1 MAPNSINTNQ
11 NSNPKTTQP
20 ASSKPETKPKFR
32 LVIPLRIRRGA
43 AALVEVS
50 LVAVAAVVPL
60 SLGQE
65 ANERLKERVPLNPV
79 LVEVQESIAQTLA
92 LPRNLQPLQVAPLT
106 NLLWSGALLLPI
118 LWGGTQ
124 LIFLMTTG
132 QTSPKRWFAVAVVRA
147 DGSPPGLLRVII
159 REGLGRWGLPIAT
172 AYGLWR
178 YTGAFPDL
186 SILLILVGGLIVVES
201 ATVLFDR
208 RRSFHDRLAGTYV
221 VDVEWLEEDPEIETR
236 EMEFGETELDDLK
249 QAVRERRGGSIEINQ
264 QVTYIDGNMVVE
276 QIPVSSILDPAFSLD
291 FSEADFSPSVTAEG
305 NSGNSANF
313 SPDFSVNPNDNSA
326 SFATHHRSTSAP
338 AITTI
343 TLPSS
348 RPFHLWSL
356 MRRYPGAT
364 LLTALVGSISLVLGT
379 FVGTQVYIQG
389 ETNQRNFQ
397 QQQNQVFLALV
408 NQLNQARS
416 VEERKGVILALGR
429 IEDRRVVPFLVDLLA
444 REKNPSS
451 IETIE
456 QALVANGLISLPPL
470 QKLSQTLQN
479 DLQTAIRRAVKE
491 EQDLVITRQKSV
503 ARSIAKI
510 LTISVPTAQKIDLS
524 KVDFSSIPVVLEG
537 LELAGINFQGTNL
550 FNANLRYGQFF
561 NAGEDKIEGTYDD
574 RITDFFRANLQ
585 QVDLTGARATRA
597 LMVESNISWSAINK
611 ADFSDSNLT
620 RANLSGAQI
629 INSQFNRVNLEQ
641 ASLTGANIG
650 DSQFMGANFAQANLG
665 KARAISSNFS
675 RANLTKTNWQLADA
689 SQGNFSGANL
699 IGADLSNSKLV
710 GANFTGANLQNASFQ
725 NADLRFA
732 DLRGT
737 NLAGA
742 DFQGV
747 VFFTPPSADPD
758 QFIRA
763 VIPKESSTMVQQVDF
778 SRVKNLDRRQLTYLC
793 SQGAIHPNC
802 P

>member
-1 MAPNSINTNQ
+1 MAPNSINTNH
-11 NSNPKTTQP
+11 NSNPRNHQDQF
-20 ASSKPETKPKFR
+20 SIPESKPKFR
-32 LVIPLRIRRGA
+32 LVIPLGIRRGA
-43 AALVEVS
+43 AILVEVS
-50 LVAVAAVVPL
+50 LVAAAAVVPL
-60 SLGQE
+60 GLGQG
-65 ANERLKERVPLNPV
+65 ANERFKEKVPLNPV

-147 DGSPPGLLRVII
+147 DGSPPGLLRVMI

-178 YTGAFPDL
+178 YTGSFPDL
-186 SILLILVGGLIVVES
+186 SILLILVGGLIVIES

-221 VDVEWLEEDPEIETR
+221 VDVEWLEEDPESAETE
-236 EMEFGETELDDLK
+236 EMELDSPG
-249 QAVRERRGGSIEINQ
+249 QSVRERRKRESIEVNQQINQQINQ
-264 QVTYIDGNMVVE
+264 QVTYIDGHLVVE
-276 QIPVSSILDPAFSLD
+276 QIPLSAAPVADFSED
-291 FSEADFSPSVTAEG
+291 FAGVNFSEADFSTDPRPSY
-305 NSGNSANF
+305 
-313 SPDFSVNPNDNSA
+313 SPDPNDRPP
-326 SFATHHRSTSAP
+326 ATPT
-338 AITTI
+338 ITTI
-343 TLPSS
+343 TLPAS
-348 RPFHLWSL
+348 RAFHLWSL

-397 QQQNQVFLALV
+397 QQQNQVFLSLV
-408 NQLNQARS
+408 NQLNRAGS

-429 IEDRRVVPFLVDLLA
+429 IEDHRVVPFLVDLLA
-444 REKNPSS
+444 REKSPSS

-479 DLQTAIRRAVKE
+479 DLQTAIRRAIKE

-510 LTISVPTAQKIDLS
+510 LTISVPTAQKINLS

-537 LELAGINFQGTNL
+537 LDLAGINFQGTNL

-585 QVDLTGARATRA
+585 QADLTGARATRA

-629 INSQFNRVNLEQ
+629 INSQFSHVNLEQ

-650 DSQFMGANFAQANLG
+650 DSQFIGANFAQANLG
-665 KARAISSNFS
+665 KARAINSNFS

-689 SQGNFSGANL
+689 SQGNFSGADL
-699 IGADLSNSKLV
+699 EGADLSNSKLV
-710 GANFTGANLQNASFQ
+710 GANFTGANFQNANFQ

-742 DFQGV
+742 DFLGV

>member
-11 NSNPKTTQP
+11 NSNPKTKEP
-20 ASSKPETKPKFR
+20 ADPSPETKPKFR
-32 LVIPLRIRRGA
+32 LVIPLGIRRGA

-60 SLGQE
+60 GLGQGVN
-65 ANERLKERVPLNPV
+65 ARFKERVPLNPV
-79 LVEVQESIAQTLA
+79 LVEVQEAIAQTLA

-106 NLLWSGALLLPI
+106 NLLWSGALFLPI

-132 QTSPKRWFAVAVVRA
+132 QTTPKRWFAVAVVRA
-147 DGSPPGLLRVII
+147 DGSPPGLLRVFV
-159 REGLGRWGLPIAT
+159 REGLGRWGLPISL

-186 SILLILVGGLIVVES
+186 SILLILVGGFIVVES

-208 RRSFHDRLAGTYV
+208 RRSFHDRLADTYV
-221 VDVEWLEEDPEIETR
+221 VDVEWLEEELAEEIETTEAG
-236 EMEFGETELDDLK
+236 EMEPDSPAST
-249 QAVRERRGGSIEINQ
+249 VREKERNRRGSIEVNQ
-264 QVTYIDGNMVVE
+264 QVTYIDGHMVVE
-276 QIPVSSILDPAFSLD
+276 QIPRSSVPSAD
-291 FSEADFSPSVTAEG
+291 FSPDFLEADFSADPRNNSSHFYPSDRL
-305 NSGNSANF
+305 
-313 SPDFSVNPNDNSA
+313 PKA
-326 SFATHHRSTSAP
+326 ST
-338 AITTI
+338 ITTI
-343 TLPSS
+343 TIPSS
-348 RPFHLWSL
+348 RSFHLWGFI
-356 MRRYPGAT
+356 RRYPGAT
-364 LLTALVGSISLVLGT
+364 LLMALVGSISLVLGT

-397 QQQNQVFLALV
+397 QQQNQVFLSLV
-408 NQLNQARS
+408 NQLNQANG

-429 IEDRRVVPFLVDLLA
+429 IEDHRVVPFLVDLLA
-444 REKNPSS
+444 RERSSSS

-479 DLQTAIRRAVKE
+479 DLQTAIRRTIKE

-503 ARSIAKI
+503 ARTIAKI
-510 LTISVPTAQKIDLS
+510 LTISVPTTQKIDLS

-537 LELAGINFQGTNL
+537 LELAGTNFQSANL

-585 QVDLTGARATRA
+585 QVDLTGARAIRA

-611 ADFSDSNLT
+611 ADFSYGNLT

-629 INSQFNRVNLEQ
+629 ISSQFNHVNLEQ

-650 DSQFMGANFAQANLG
+650 DSQFIGADFSQANLG
-665 KARAISSNFS
+665 KVRATNSNFS
-675 RANLTKTNWQLADA
+675 GANLTKTNWQLADA
-689 SQGNFSGANL
+689 SQGNFSQANL
-699 IGADLSNSKLV
+699 AGADLSNSKLV
-710 GANFTGANLQNASFQ
+710 GANFTGANFQNANFQ

-732 DLRGT
+732 DLRGA

-747 VFFTPPSADPD
+747 IFFTPPSANPD

-763 VIPKESSTMVQQVDF
+763 VIPKESSTIIQQVDF
-778 SRVKNLDRRQLTYLC
+778 SRVKNLDRTQLTYLC

>member
-11 NSNPKTTQP
+11 NSNPKTKQP
-20 ASSKPETKPKFR
+20 ASPSPETKPKFR
-32 LVIPLRIRRGA
+32 LVIPLGIRRGA

-60 SLGQE
+60 SLGQGV
-65 ANERLKERVPLNPV
+65 NERFKERVPLNPV

-92 LPRNLQPLQVAPLT
+92 LPRNLQPIQVAPLT

-124 LIFLMTTG
+124 LIFLVTTG

-147 DGSPPGLLRVII
+147 DGSPPGLLRVIV
-159 REGLGRWGLPIAT
+159 REGLGRWGLPISL

-186 SILLILVGGLIVVES
+186 SILLILVGGCIVVES
-201 ATVLFDR
+201 ATVLFDC
-208 RRSFHDRLAGTYV
+208 RRSFHDRLAGTYI
-221 VDVEWLEEDPEIETR
+221 VDVEWLEEELAEETEITETG
-236 EMEFGETELDDLK
+236 EMELDSPE
-249 QAVRERRGGSIEINQ
+249 QAVREKESNRRGSIEVNQ

-276 QIPVSSILDPAFSLD
+276 QIPLSSVP
-291 FSEADFSPSVTAEG
+291 VTD
-305 NSGNSANF
+305 F
-313 SPDFSVNPNDNSA
+313 SPDFLEADPRDNSA
-326 SFATHHRSTSAP
+326 HFYPSDRTPKAP
-338 AITTI
+338 TITTI

-348 RPFHLWSL
+348 RSFHLWSL
-356 MRRYPGAT
+356 LRRYPGAT
-364 LLTALVGSISLVLGT
+364 LLTALVGSVSLVLGT

-397 QQQNQVFLALV
+397 QQQNQVFLSLV
-408 NQLNQARS
+408 NQLNQANG

-429 IEDRRVVPFLVDLLA
+429 IEDHRVVPFLVDLLA
-444 REKNPSS
+444 RERNPNSV
-451 IETIE
+451 ETIE

-479 DLQTAIRRAVKE
+479 DLQTAIRRAIKE

-537 LELAGINFQGTNL
+537 LELAGINFQSTNL

-561 NAGEDKIEGTYDD
+561 HAGEDKIEGTYDD

-611 ADFSDSNLT
+611 ADFSYSNLT

-629 INSQFNRVNLEQ
+629 INSQFSRVNLEQ

-650 DSQFMGANFAQANLG
+650 DSQFMGANFSQANLG
-665 KARAISSNFS
+665 KVRAINSNFS
-675 RANLTKTNWQLADA
+675 SANLTKTNWQLADA
-689 SQGNFSGANL
+689 SQGNFSLANL
-699 IGADLSNSKLV
+699 AGADFSNSKLV
-710 GANFTGANLQNASFQ
+710 GANFTGANFQNANFQ

-747 VFFTPPSADPD
+747 IFFTPPSADPD

-763 VIPKESSTMVQQVDF
+763 VIPKESSTIVQQVDF
-778 SRVKNLDRRQLTYLC
+778 SGVKNLDRRQLTYLC